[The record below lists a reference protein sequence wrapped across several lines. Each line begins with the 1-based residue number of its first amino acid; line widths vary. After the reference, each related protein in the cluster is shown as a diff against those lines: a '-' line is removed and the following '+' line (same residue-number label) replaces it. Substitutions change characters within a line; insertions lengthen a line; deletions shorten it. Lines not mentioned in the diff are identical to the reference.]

1 MGNQCGGCAGAPE
14 EGEMNMKVE
23 TQARKSHSGVRD
35 RNTHKTYDASSLN
48 YNEEE

>member
-23 TQARKSHSGVRD
+23 TQVRKANSG
-35 RNTHKTYDASSLN
+35 K
-48 YNEEE
+48 